1 MTFTI
6 LQQGLEE
13 PLVMLPRLTVGVGNH
28 GLKAAWINNS
38 SMQT

>member
-1 MTFTI
+1 MFTI

-13 PLVMLPRLTVGVGNH
+13 PLVMLSRLTVGVGNH